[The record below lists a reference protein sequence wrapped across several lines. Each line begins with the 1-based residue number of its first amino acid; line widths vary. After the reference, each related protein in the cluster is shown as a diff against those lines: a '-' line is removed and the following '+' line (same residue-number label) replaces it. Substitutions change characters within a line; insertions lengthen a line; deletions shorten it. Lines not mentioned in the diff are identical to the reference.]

1 MTQPEPPL
9 ARVTQRIADT
19 AKGMV
24 EESADVM
31 FAESKVIDD
40 DNQDY
45 EMKDAIDTATKLV
58 GIGITGAARMGRIV
72 IEEKPPDTVLAMGEY
87 IASVVRRMVSQ
98 TGTVAQEA
106 SIYAEKKVYTP
117 KRWLESMTRMIDIG
131 IAGGM
136 EIIETVVAGPARFQ
150 VQPVRSDEFTAPPAT
165 GGELRRLVAGDLKR
179 DPSDTAIP
187 YHKISFDP
195 PTLDSATTKFTIL
208 VDAGDLVS
216 GIYKGTV
223 SAEYAERTEKGE
235 ERPGPDVIKVSISL

>member
-1 MTQPEPPL
+1 MTEPEPPL

-40 DNQDY
+40 DTKDY

-58 GIGITGAARMGRIV
+58 GIGITGAAHIGRIA

-106 SIYAEKKVYTP
+106 SIHVENKDYTP
-117 KRWLESMTRMIDIG
+117 KKWLESMTKMIDIG

-136 EIIETVVAGPARFQ
+136 EIIETVVSGPARFE
-150 VQPVRSDEFTAPPAT
+150 VQPVRSDDIPAPPAT
-165 GGELRRLVAGDLKR
+165 GGELRRLVPGDLKR
-179 DPSDTAIP
+179 DPSDKPIP

-195 PTLDSATTKFTIL
+195 PTLDSATTTFAIL
-208 VDAGDLVS
+208 IDAGDLVS

-223 SAEYAERTEKGE
+223 SAEYAERTKKGE
-235 ERPGPDVIKVSISL
+235 PRPGPDEISVSISL